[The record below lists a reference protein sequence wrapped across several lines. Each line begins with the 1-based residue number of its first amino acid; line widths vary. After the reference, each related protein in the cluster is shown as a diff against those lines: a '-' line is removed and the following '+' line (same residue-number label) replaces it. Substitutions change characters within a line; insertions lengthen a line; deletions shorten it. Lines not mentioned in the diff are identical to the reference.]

1 VRPCG
6 HNDAVTPATKEL
18 EAAGIA
24 FSMHAYD
31 HDPPAA
37 SSAGPGWGLEA
48 ADALGL
54 DRDQVFKTL
63 VVVADG
69 KPAVAILPVSCQLSL
84 KAAGAALGTKRVEM
98 CDVTLA
104 ERTTGY
110 VAGGISPFGQRKR
123 LPTIIDETCELYDEI
138 YVSGG
143 RRGLDIGVAPSDL
156 IVHLGATVAPITA

>member
-1 VRPCG
+1 M
-6 HNDAVTPATKEL
+6 TPATKAL

-24 FSMHAYD
+24 FTIHTYD
-31 HDPPAA
+31 HDPANRDF
-37 SSAGPGWGLEA
+37 GREA
-48 ADALGL
+48 ADGLGL

-69 KPAVAILPVSCQLSL
+69 KPAVAIVPVSCQLSL
-84 KAAGAALGTKRVEM
+84 KAAGAALRTKRVEM

-143 RRGLDIGVAPSDL
+143 RRGLDLGIAPADL
-156 IVHLGATVAPITA
+156 VRLLDATTAPLTA

>member
-1 VRPCG
+1 
-6 HNDAVTPATKEL
+6 VTPATKEL

-24 FSMHAYD
+24 FSMHTYD
-31 HDPPAA
+31 HDPSAA
-37 SSAGPGWGLEA
+37 SSASQRWGLEA

-69 KPAVAILPVSCQLSL
+69 KPAVAIVPVSCQLSL

-110 VAGGISPFGQRKR
+110 VAGGISPFGQRRR
-123 LPTIIDETCELYDEI
+123 LSTIIDETCELYDEI

-156 IVHLGATVAPITA
+156 IALLRATVAAITA